1 MARSRL
7 PLVYDN
13 RLFLHDEEKN
23 QLLPVIVGSES
34 WYAWLA
40 NEQNQ
45 SFSLKNRL
53 GTFTARRER
62 KRNGWYWYIYHKRNG
77 KLRKAYLGKTEK
89 LTLERLNAVATALVS
104 QSTIYDWSETYSSLE
119 VDAASRVT
127 TDSVDWREGVLVAP
141 IYASAERAESMPLA
155 TQYQPIQLTPLIGR
169 EHEVERAC
177 TLLRR
182 SDLRLL
188 TLTGT
193 GGIGKTRL
201 GLEVM
206 TRLTH
211 DFADGDYF
219 VPLASISDPE
229 LVVPHIAQVLGI
241 TETGQHSLLDILIAS
256 LRDKHLLLCLDNFE
270 QVVTAAPSLANLMTF
285 CPRIKMLVTSRAP
298 LHISGEHEF
307 PVPPLATPDLKQ
319 QFDNGE
325 LSEYAAVALFLER
338 AQMTRP
344 DFQVNSINSRTIAE
358 ICVRLDG
365 LPLAIELAAARI
377 KLLPP
382 QALLKRLE
390 HRLEVLTGGSRDLH
404 ARQQTLRNTIQWSYD
419 LLNKEEQRLFRRL
432 SVFEG
437 GCTLEAAAA
446 IYNAGND
453 TNGRMKALEV
463 VASLVDKS
471 LLQQTER
478 EGDEP
483 RLLMLETIRE
493 FGLECLRECGE
504 LEAASRSHA
513 AYYLQLAEEAEL
525 NLLGSEQRMWLN
537 RLEQEHGNLRTALG
551 WLLEQAR
558 TEVDQAELALR
569 MFGAL
574 ESFWTACDHWTEGQ
588 TFLWRVLKVSEGI
601 VTLAKAKALKAATYL
616 LDHVQNNIDLE
627 EALLRESL
635 KLYREFE
642 DARGIVDSLGL
653 LGSVAREKGNFAE
666 AHSLTE
672 EALMLSNGIGYKVAI
687 ARSLKA
693 LGVLFKD
700 HGDYVKSY
708 SLLEE
713 SFNLYKELG
722 NKYGIADTFSRM
734 AQVLFL
740 SQSDPAMVRALL
752 EENLTLLRELN
763 IKMGLDQSYW
773 LLGLVALQ
781 EGDVALSRSLLEESL
796 AISVRTGERESHAE
810 NLSALGK
817 VAARQNDL
825 TEASALYKESL
836 KIIMETGNP
845 WRMIPYLEGL
855 ASVIAEQKEFV
866 RAAQLWGAAEAMRE
880 SFDIPLPPVDRADY
894 EKAVAAA
901 RIHLGMKAFPIA
913 WAQGRAMTLN
923 QVLSGLIKV
932 SMLTPNPVIH
942 ASAHPAAKST
952 ISYPDGLT
960 KREIEVLRLVAMGLT
975 DAQIAERLVL
985 SLHTVHAHLRTIYS
999 KLGVTSR
1006 SAATG
1011 YAYEHKLV

>member
-13 RLFLHDEEKN
+13 RLFLPDEEKD

-182 SDLRLL
+182 SEVRLL

-206 TRLTH
+206 ARLTH
-211 DFADGDYF
+211 DFADGNYF
-219 VPLASISDPE
+219 VPLATISDPE
-229 LVVPHIAQVLGI
+229 LVVPLIAQVLGI
-241 TETGQHSLLDILIAS
+241 KETGQNPLLDILIVS

-270 QVVTAAPSLANLMTF
+270 QVVTAAPRLANLMTF
-285 CPRIKMLVTSRAP
+285 CPRLKMLVTSRAP

-307 PVPPLATPDLKQ
+307 SVPPLPTPDL
-319 QFDNGE
+319 NLLPE
-325 LSEYAAVALFLER
+325 SEFIPKYAAVALFLER
-338 AQMTRP
+338 ARMIRP
-344 DFQVNSINSRTIAE
+344 DFQVNSTNTRTIAE

-365 LPLAIELAAARI
+365 LPLAIELAAVRI

-419 LLNKEEQRLFRRL
+419 LLNKEEQGLFRRL

-960 KREIEVLRLVAMGLT
+960 KREIEVLRLLAMGLT
-975 DAQIAERLVL
+975 DAQIAEQLVL